1 VVANKPNPVDLAL
14 VTASV
19 TGRVRTEDEVKEPLQ
34 GNVSLLPGL
43 TEYPEDFNAW
53 RKDHTF
59 ATARI
64 ENGTFTSEVL
74 PPGLYLLVVN
84 VRGRERVTQAISL
97 SAGQQLQIDVTAG
110 KAAEAKAG
118 DPVPGKYPLR
128 GGR

>member
-1 VVANKPNPVDLAL
+1 MEARLSSDSADFVA
-14 VTASV
+14 
-19 TGRVRTEDEVKEPLQ
+19 LQ

-64 ENGTFTSEVL
+64 ENGKFTSEVL

-84 VRGRERVTQAISL
+84 VRGRERATQAISL
-97 SAGQQLQIDVTAG
+97 PAGQQLQIDVIAG

-118 DPVPGKYPLR
+118 DPSPGKYPL